1 MQKAVAKYLLVLT
14 GKYEC
19 VHEIVLNIPTIM
31 VKIQYQYCHNNNIQT
46 STKKIVKSKFF
57 PSFIFK

>member
-1 MQKAVAKYLLVLT
+1 MRKAVAKYLLVLT

-19 VHEIVLNIPTIM
+19 IHEIVLNIPTIM

-46 STKKIVKSKFF
+46 STKKIVKLKFL

>member
-1 MQKAVAKYLLVLT
+1 MRKAVAKYLLVLT

-46 STKKIVKSKFF
+46 STRKL
-57 PSFIFK
+57 